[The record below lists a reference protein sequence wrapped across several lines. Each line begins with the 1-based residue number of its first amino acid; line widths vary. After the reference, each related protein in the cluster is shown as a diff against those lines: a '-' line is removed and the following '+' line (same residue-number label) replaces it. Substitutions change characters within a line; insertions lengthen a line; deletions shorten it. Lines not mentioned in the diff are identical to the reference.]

1 MDIVNLRIDLIDED
15 TEQPRYQFDDEAL
28 QELMNSIG
36 ELGLLSPIKV
46 RTMPNGRYKI
56 IYGNRRYKACTML
69 GLATIPCIVSS
80 VTDETEIYLEQIAE
94 NLTREGFS
102 PIEEA
107 EAFHKML
114 NDPRFSSSVKFLS
127 GKLGKPENYIKNKLE
142 LLKFGNAVKKLIV
155 AGSEIRKDKLTEDQ
169 LLPLKDLPMEYRDTL
184 ALTFARDETPVP
196 DIKRIAKL
204 FKDPGVSDG
213 LKGKLLYKS
222 GYELLETWSTFE
234 HNRKERAKR
243 EKERAEAEE
252 AARLEAEEAAMLEAG
267 ARRNAD
273 EATAQGA
280 DEAAATTS
288 TSSAAA
294 SSAADP
300 LLAPLPDVPQVAAQ
314 SAGGPSGSGAAAKRG
329 QSPVAIVEQEIA
341 RLLGA
346 IPTAA
351 ALEGDDLPALD
362 SLRYD
367 QLANLGDD
375 VDRLIAEF
383 EQQLSEWRK
392 VRAAIGTRLS

>member
-46 RTMPNGRYKI
+46 RTTPNGRYKI
-56 IYGNRRYKACTML
+56 IYGNRRFKACTML

-114 NDPRFSSSVKFLS
+114 NDPRFSCSVKFLS

-155 AGSEIRKDKLTEDQ
+155 AGSEIRKDKLTEEQ

-213 LKGKLLYKS
+213 LKSKLLYKS

-252 AARLEAEEAAMLEAG
+252 AARLEAEEAAKLEAEG
-267 ARRNAD
+267 VAARRNAD

-280 DEAAATTS
+280 DSA
-288 TSSAAA
+288 SAAA

-300 LLAPLPDVPQVAAQ
+300 LLAPLPEVPQVAAQ
-314 SAGGPSGSGAAAKRG
+314 SAGEPSGSGAAAKRG
-329 QSPVAIVEQEIA
+329 QSPVALVEQEIA
-341 RLLGA
+341 RLLGTL
-346 IPTAA
+346 PTAA

-383 EQQLSEWRK
+383 EQQLAEWRK

>member
-1 MDIVNLRIDLIDED
+1 MDIRNIRIGLIDED
-15 TEQPRYQFDDEAL
+15 ADQPRYQFDDDAL

-46 RTMPNGRYKI
+46 RTTPNGRYKI

-69 GLATIPCIVSS
+69 GLETVPCIVSH

-107 EAFHKML
+107 EAFDKML
-114 NDPRFSSSVKFLS
+114 NNPKFSCSIKFLS

-142 LLKFGNAVKKLIV
+142 LLKFGIAVKKLIV
-155 AGSEIRKDKLTEDQ
+155 SGSEIRKDKLTEDQ

-204 FKDPGVSDG
+204 FKDPGISDG
-213 LKGKLLYKS
+213 LKSKLLYKS

-252 AARLEAEEAAMLEAG
+252 AARLAEEEAAGSADADG
-267 ARRNAD
+267 AAVGNG
-273 EATAQGA
+273 T
-280 DEAAATTS
+280 
-288 TSSAAA
+288 AA
-294 SSAADP
+294 SKASEP
-300 LLAPLPDVPQVAAQ
+300 LLAPLFEIPTVVEL
-314 SAGGPSGSGAAAKRG
+314 SADEPASSSARTPRG
-329 QSPVAIVEQEIA
+329 QLPVAIVEQEIV
-341 RLLGA
+341 RLLEA

-351 ALEGDDLPALD
+351 ALEGDDLPSLD

-375 VDRLIAEF
+375 IDRLIGGF
-383 EQQLSEWRK
+383 EQQIAEWRK
-392 VRAAIGTRLS
+392 LRAAINARLS